1 MKKIKSFW
9 ESWYSHENNS
19 TLKYGY
25 DFWLDKFIVE
35 LITKKNTLV
44 LDLGSGFGNDTDFL
58 LKLGFNVISADIS
71 FSSLNCFVKQIH
83 NSKPVQFDIRKVFP
97 FPNSRFGIILAN
109 LSLHY
114 FSYKQTNQ
122 IIEELANIS
131 KPDGLLLLRV
141 NSKSDQSLLDFSIN
155 GKGMIEKDFFVVKG
169 IPRRYFDEQN
179 IKFFFSSFWKIITIN
194 EKMIN
199 YHGNNKKVWEVFLR
213 KK

>member
-1 MKKIKSFW
+1 MNKIKGFW

-35 LITKKNTLV
+35 LSTKKNTLV

-58 LKLGFNVISADIS
+58 LKLGFDVISADIS
-71 FSSLNCFVKQIH
+71 FSSLNFFVKQIY
-83 NSKPVQFDIRKVFP
+83 NSKPVQLDIRKVLP
-97 FPNSRFGIILAN
+97 FPKSRFGIILAN

-114 FSYKQTNQ
+114 FCYEQTNQ
-122 IIEELANIS
+122 IIKELASIS

-155 GKGMIEKDFFVVKG
+155 GKERIEKDFFVVKG

-179 IKFFFSSFWKIITIN
+179 IQLFFSSFWKVITIN

-199 YHGNNKKVWEVFLR
+199 YHGNNKRVWEVFLR